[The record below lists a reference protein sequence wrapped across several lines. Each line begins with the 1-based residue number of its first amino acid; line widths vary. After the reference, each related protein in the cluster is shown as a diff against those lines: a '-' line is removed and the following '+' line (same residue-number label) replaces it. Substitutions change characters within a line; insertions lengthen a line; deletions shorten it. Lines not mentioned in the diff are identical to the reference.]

1 MEGEASKSLK
11 WKNDVARFGFR
22 VDRSYSF
29 MGDGSEAKG
38 TGGRQPFTLNMTQP
52 CTSDPRN
59 QGLAQGPTV
68 IHHQT

>member
-38 TGGRQPFTLNMTQP
+38 TGGRQPFTLNMT
-52 CTSDPRN
+52 
-59 QGLAQGPTV
+59 
-68 IHHQT
+68 